1 MLTIEKGFLAT
12 HGVDCG
18 DEEVCK
24 ELSVDG
30 IGEIL
35 PLDKSFDIILIRW
48 LITADNQPLQ
58 IQNLHTSEKFS
69 CPEKKSSLIV
79 ALDLFSIAYDPAGV
93 RFGGQ
98 LANEPHLVQVY
109 LSRPKGLLVNLR

>member
-24 ELSVDG
+24 ELSVEG

-35 PLDKSFDIILIRW
+35 PLDKSFDILIAR
-48 LITADNQPLQ
+48 
-58 IQNLHTSEKFS
+58 
-69 CPEKKSSLIV
+69 
-79 ALDLFSIAYDPAGV
+79 
-93 RFGGQ
+93 
-98 LANEPHLVQVY
+98 
-109 LSRPKGLLVNLR
+109 